1 MSRRVG
7 GQLDIFGLQ
16 IEVGLSGEL
25 GSIGGRL
32 GIGLRPTDDGKMEF
46 YFRSGFALGVGWEI
60 YIRIW
65 FDELF

>member
-1 MSRRVG
+1 MSGRVG

-16 IEVGLSGEL
+16 IEAGLSVEIG
-25 GSIGGRL
+25 IGGKL

-46 YFRSGFALGVGWEI
+46 YFASGFALAVGWDF
-60 YIRIW
+60 YIRIR